1 MYIWR
6 DLLFQY
12 PCHYSFCCVGCIV
25 VMQFSTQYLN
35 NVTSKDRVIETKD
48 FKNGLFSMSFWITG
62 ICVGLMTGFDMLSY
76 ITSKLCNVSHVLC
89 NVSVKWQM
97 WTDLWQFIL
106 EPVKPFIPVTPL
118 ICVLNRSTI
127 VVCGLASFLYQD
139 WACASLFSGLSMER
153 PFVVTSESIQHFLCM
168 P

>member
-62 ICVGLMTGFDMLSY
+62 ICGGLMTGFDMLSY

-97 WTDLWQFIL
+97 WADLWQFMVRNSQTSYACYNSDLCI
-106 EPVKPFIPVTPL
+106 
-118 ICVLNRSTI
+118 NRSTI
-127 VVCGLASFLYQD
+127 VVCGLASFIYQD

-153 PFVVTSESIQHFLCM
+153 PFVVQQ
-168 P
+168 